1 MVRTLSKRRPDFMRP
16 APRWDT
22 MRFTCDSCEA
32 RYTIADEK
40 VRGRIL
46 RVRCKKCG
54 SPILLKYEEPEEEVV
69 ESGDEDAT
77 RVMRQDDVRR
87 AIETGAPSDTGVVA
101 RARAKAFSAPP
112 PGERRDWYFLENA
125 QELGPFSPSELTDK
139 ARDGRIQ
146 PRTYVWRDGMPQWAR
161 LHDVDELS
169 SLLAVVASSSS
180 AEAPE
185 AETVAR
191 TPSPAARQAAVQDEE
206 DDEDDDVHEQDERT
220 EIGSFADLFPEED
233 ALAAEA
239 GEAGDEEGEQ
249 DDQEEV
255 ELGSALDADAF
266 SGGDLSHLL
275 SSGTKGPVVG
285 GAAAREDPFAS
296 VPDSPSYEP
305 PEPGETT
312 NAIIKA
318 SGAKE
323 RHWGRLALA
332 GVGLLAVV
340 GAVVWFGG
348 RSGVLVIPKVTQPRA
363 EPAPTIDW
371 SKVEAL
377 DDSAAG
383 ILSGESK
390 RKEEEARRAA
400 EQAARRRAADNDL
413 AGLIPQDVDDR
424 GAIKKVADDAP
435 AMELS
440 PQQQA
445 QLARLRAERA
455 AGGGPGTAGPR
466 NFVDTGF
473 DVKTTGASG
482 PDQQAVARKVS
493 EAQPAI
499 GHCVSTALRRNPNQK
514 VGKVVVVATIGS
526 SGVVTR
532 AEFREDRN
540 AIATSELGD
549 CVRKVVKGIIFPAFD
564 GDPVDLEIPLVL
576 GAG

>member
-1 MVRTLSKRRPDFMRP
+1 MPH
-16 APRWDT
+16 WDT

-46 RVRCKKCG
+46 KVRCKRCG
-54 SPILLKYEEPEEEVV
+54 SPILLKYEEPEEELVDG
-69 ESGDEDAT
+69 GDADAT

-87 AIETGAPSDTGVVA
+87 AIETGESLSGGVVA
-101 RARAKAFSAPP
+101 KSKARPVSAPP
-112 PGERRDWYFLENA
+112 PGERREWYFLENA
-125 QELGPFSPSELTDK
+125 QELGPFSVGELTTK

-146 PRTYVWRDGMPQWAR
+146 PRTYVWRDGMPQWGR
-161 LHDVDELS
+161 LHDVEELA
-169 SLLAVVASSSS
+169 SLLAVVNSLSASD
-180 AEAPE
+180 EPP
-185 AETVAR
+185 AETRAR
-191 TPSPAARQAAVQDEE
+191 VPAPASAVETSHDEDE
-206 DDEDDDVHEQDERT
+206 DEDDAQDERT
-220 EIGSFADLFPEED
+220 EIGSFADLFPPE
-233 ALAAEA
+233 
-239 GEAGDEEGEQ
+239 
-249 DDQEEV
+249 DDQPEAASEDRAPDEDEQEENTHAADEDEDDD
-255 ELGSALDADAF
+255 ELGGALDADAF
-266 SGGDLSHLL
+266 QGGDLSHVLEP
-275 SSGTKGPVVG
+275 GAKGPVVG
-285 GAAAREDPFAS
+285 GAAARQDPFAV
-296 VPDSPSYEP
+296 VPEDPGFQE

-323 RHWGRLALA
+323 RHWGRVAL
-332 GVGLLAVV
+332 VVVLLV
-340 GAVVWFGG
+340 GAVGAAVWFGG
-348 RSGVLVIPKVTQPRA
+348 RSGVLVIPKVTQKPA
-363 EPAPTIDW
+363 EAPSSIDW

-390 RKEEEARRAA
+390 RKAEEDARRAA
-400 EQAARRRAADNDL
+400 EQAARRRNADNDL
-413 AGLIPQDVDDR
+413 AGLIPRDVDER
-424 GAIKKVADDAP
+424 GAIKQVRDDAP
-435 AMELS
+435 AEGLS

-445 QLARLRAERA
+445 QLARLQAERA

-466 NFVDTGF
+466 KFVGDTGF
-473 DVKTTGASG
+473 EVKKAGGSG

-499 GHCVSTALRRNPNQK
+499 GNCVSNALRRNPNQK

-532 AEFREDRN
+532 AEFREDRSG
-540 AIATSELGD
+540 IATSDLGD
-549 CVRKVVKGIIFPAFD
+549 CVRKVVKGIIFPSFE